1 MLVNLKSAIAARRW
15 RQVDFAISLK
25 IPPSVLSE
33 IIHER
38 RQADAPLRARIAEA
52 LRADEGWLFSY
63 VVRIPGPTGSL
74 RSIATPDVRGSS
86 LAKERSEPR

>member
-38 RQADAPLRARIAEA
+38 RRADVPLRARIAEA
-52 LRADEGWLFSY
+52 VQADEGWLFSC
-63 VVRIPGPTGSL
+63 VVRIPGPTGCPPN
-74 RSIATPDVRGSS
+74 IATPDVMGGS
-86 LAKERSEPR
+86 LAKERSERR